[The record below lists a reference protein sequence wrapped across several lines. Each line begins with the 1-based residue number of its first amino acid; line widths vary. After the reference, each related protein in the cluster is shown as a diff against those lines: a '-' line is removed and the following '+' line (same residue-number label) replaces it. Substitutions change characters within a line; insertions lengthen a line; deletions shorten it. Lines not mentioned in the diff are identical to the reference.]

1 MLLTGCDLDTEI
13 LQYAL
18 TLELLENAFY
28 EEGLNKLNEQA
39 FADAG
44 YPPWVRAR
52 FVQIKEHERTH
63 VDFLTA
69 ALGDKAPKACA
80 YNL

>member
-28 EEGLNKLNEQA
+28 TEGLNKLDEKA
-39 FADAG
+39 FADEG

-52 FVQIKEHERTH
+52 FEQIAQHEATH
-63 VDFLTA
+63 VNYLTA
-69 ALGDKAPKACA
+69 ALGDKAVQACT